1 MQPRLKKGD
10 TAIVISGK
18 DKGKKGKV
26 LKVFPDKDKAIV
38 EKINVVKR
46 HLRANRSFQGGI
58 IEKLLPLHLS
68 KLMVVCPH
76 CGKACRLMKKDS
88 FRACGKC
95 KEIIDK
101 VK

>member
-1 MQPRLKKGD
+1 
-10 TAIVISGK
+10 VVSGK

-76 CGKACRLMKKDS
+76 CGKAARLMKKDS
-88 FRACGKC
+88 FRACAKC

>member
-10 TAIVISGK
+10 TAVVISGK

-26 LKVFPDKDKAIV
+26 LKVFPGNDNAIV
-38 EKINVVKR
+38 EKLNTVKR

-58 IEKLLPLHLS
+58 IEKLLPIRLS

-76 CGKACRLMKKDS
+76 CGKASRLMKKDS
-88 FRACGKC
+88 FRACVKC